1 MRSPLVPSPRP
12 LLVLA
17 LAALAAACGT
27 TSQQPPQELV
37 PGTPLPVTLQT
48 HEDSIDVLADG
59 ELFAT
64 VRFGDDEGPCVF
76 PLHAVGEV
84 LVTRGYPIAPGPDDD
99 RDHPHHRSLWFAH
112 GDVDGV
118 DFWHGKGRI
127 ETLGFEVALP
137 APSFATVDLALE
149 WRAGDG
155 HVLVRERRRYTF
167 HAQKGLRWVDAQHA
181 LEPANSGVV
190 FGDTKE
196 GTFALRLAPTLN
208 SEGAVATGRLCD
220 AEGRVDGD
228 VWGKRSPWIAA
239 TGEVPTPTGERR
251 VLTVALLEH
260 PRNLRAPTWW
270 HARTYGLLAANPF
283 GRAAFEGDPSRTDGS
298 LALARGETLV
308 LRYRVLLGDGP
319 LTPEHV
325 AAEATR
331 FADDAAEG
339 GVAWIEHMLAA
350 RGALTAR

>member
-1 MRSPLVPSPRP
+1 MRPTFVRSPCPMVALT
-12 LLVLA
+12 
-17 LAALAAACGT
+17 LAALVAACGAT
-27 TSQQPPQELV
+27 RPQQLRAPAAGDPV
-37 PGTPLPVTLQT
+37 PVSLRT
-48 HEDSIDVLADG
+48 HDVGVDVLADG

-64 VRFGDDEGPCVF
+64 VRVGDDQGPCVF
-76 PLHAVGEV
+76 PLHAVGEA
-84 LVTRGYPIAPGPDDD
+84 LVTRGFPIAPGPDDE

-127 ETLGFEVALP
+127 ETLGFEVAMP
-137 APSFATVDLALE
+137 AKSFASIQLSLV
-149 WRAGDG
+149 WRTEAGTE
-155 HVLVRERRRYTF
+155 LLRELRRYTF
-167 HAQKGLRWVDAQHA
+167 HAEHGLRWVDAQHL
-181 LEPANSGVV
+181 LEPVSAAVT

-208 SEGAVATGRLCD
+208 SEGAVATGWLRD

-228 VWGKRSPWIAA
+228 VWGKRTPWIAA

-260 PRNLRAPTWW
+260 PQNLRAPTWW

-283 GRAAFEGDPSRTDGS
+283 GRAAFEGDAPGNDG
-298 LALARGETLV
+298 AFTLSSGGRLE

-319 LTPEHV
+319 LAPERV
-325 AAEATR
+325 SAEAAR
-331 FADDAAEG
+331 FADASLEHQVAASP
-339 GVAWIEHMLAA
+339 
-350 RGALTAR
+350 ALTAR